1 MSILEDVIRSTIG
14 GGSSPSQS
22 HSPIMMALLALL
34 ASKAM
39 SGHAS
44 GAQVPQ
50 GGEIGGLRELI
61 DRFRQGG
68 LQDVIGSWIGT
79 GPNKPVAP
87 NQLHDALGA
96 ETVDDLSR
104 RTGMPRDDLLSE
116 LSRLLPGVV
125 DKLTPNGQL
134 PDEQD
139 LLPGPR

>member
-14 GGSSPSQS
+14 GGSSPGQGR
-22 HSPIMMALLALL
+22 SPIMMALLALL
-34 ASKAM
+34 ASRAM
-39 SGHAS
+39 SGRGA
-44 GAQVPQ
+44 GAQAPQ
-50 GGEIGGLRELI
+50 AGDLGGLRELI

-79 GPNKPVAP
+79 GPNKPIAP

-104 RTGMPRDDLLSE
+104 QTGMARDDLLSE

-134 PDEQD
+134 PADQD

>member
-14 GGSSPSQS
+14 GGSSSQGR
-22 HSPIMMALLALL
+22 SPIMMALLALL
-34 ASKAM
+34 ASSAT
-39 SGHAS
+39 SGHGA
-44 GAQVPQ
+44 GAQAPQ
-50 GGEIGGLRELI
+50 FGDLGGLRDLI

-79 GPNKPVAP
+79 GPNKSIAP

-104 RTGMPRDDLLSE
+104 QTGMARDDLLSE

-134 PDEQD
+134 PADQD